1 MVSIIM
7 PVFNAEKWVEQA
19 IESVKKQTYTNWE
32 LIIVNEG
39 SSDNTQHICEQYSND
54 DSRISVYFQDNKG
67 PGAARN
73 LGLTKIQGDYFTMID
88 SDDCLVEAA
97 LETYVKAIKAEK
109 ADVVVAGYKMED
121 ANQKSA
127 RFFCSEESFRIE
139 SNGNLNT
146 KEFESVLQKGLMAS
160 NWNKLY
166 SNKLSN
172 LRFRED
178 LFLNEDVLFSLMAAS
193 SAQNICVISDV
204 VYLYKNQNNDSVS
217 TKFDKGYFESLEFI
231 KNTLENNQDKTL
243 LIGIKRWIMDYMFNY
258 LKLCCINNNS
268 NEKVISLLKEA
279 KKSEVYKNFGTIKVA
294 DTKNRKLSILLLKV
308 NAFNTYIKLMKRK
321 GI

>member
-32 LIIVNEG
+32 LIIVNDG
-39 SSDNTQHICEQYSND
+39 SSDNTQRICEQYSND

-73 LGLTKIQGDYFTMID
+73 LGLSKMQGEYFTMID
-88 SDDCLVEAA
+88 SDDCLYKSA
-97 LETYVKAIKAEK
+97 LEAYVKDIKEK
-109 ADVVVAGYKMED
+109 QVDVVIAGYKMEND
-121 ANQKSA
+121 EQNISSI
-127 RFFCSEESFRIE
+127 FCGEESFRIE

-146 KEFESVLQKGLMAS
+146 KKFESVLQKGLMAS

-193 SAQNICVISDV
+193 SAQNISVISDV
-204 VYLYKNQNNDSVS
+204 AYLYKDQNNDSAS
-217 TKFDKGYFESLEFI
+217 TRFDKGYFESLKYI
-231 KNTLENNQDKTL
+231 KDVLERNQDKTL

-258 LKLCCINNNS
+258 LKLCCIKSNS
-268 NEKVISLLKEA
+268 NEKAISLLKEA
-279 KKSEVYKNFGTIKVA
+279 KKSEVFKNFGTIRVA
-294 DTKNRKLSILLLKV
+294 DTKNRKLSILLLRV